1 MEMEAVA
8 ERERLK
14 TYFYEYH
21 PYLDLMFFIGIVT
34 CITIFLLPFGL
45 VILGVWAI
53 AKVVVLLMSTSGDEV
68 LYDRILDQDI
78 AFLKRRA
85 IEHMGVIEEEFSL
98 IEPLEGVGLATDD
111 NVKLFKV
118 ISGKKDLLAR
128 IGDFF
133 RFIFHRITA
142 VFRALAGRPD
152 FISKCVVFEGNDNR
166 IRCSLVTYTH
176 MVFMENQIVSYIC
189 IYDIALG
196 VILEEYVR
204 EVFYRDVDTVTYGE
218 ETLHLF
224 TKKSRLVKDKLTKVS
239 LAVASGKHVVSSML
253 GKTDMLEN
261 QVMAMK
267 SLIRSKKEELA

>member
-14 TYFYEYH
+14 TYFYEWH
-21 PYLDLMFFIGIVT
+21 PYLDLLFFIGIISCCT
-34 CITIFLLPFGL
+34 LFLSWIGL
-45 VILGVWAI
+45 GILGVWAI
-53 AKVVVLLMSTSGDEV
+53 ARIVVLLTSTSGDEI
-68 LYDRILDQDI
+68 LYDRVLDQDI
-78 AFLKRRA
+78 TFLKSRA

-111 NVKLFKV
+111 RVKLFKV
-118 ISGKKDLLAR
+118 ISEKKDFLAR

-133 RFIFHRITA
+133 GFIFHRIA
-142 VFRALAGRPD
+142 AIFRALAGNPD
-152 FISKCVVFEGNDNR
+152 FISRCVVFEGNDNR
-166 IRCSLVTYTH
+166 IRGSLVSYTH
-176 MVFMENQIVSYIC
+176 IVFMENQIVSYSC

-204 EVFYRDVDTVTYGE
+204 EVFYRDVDAVTYGE
-218 ETLHLF
+218 ETLHFF
-224 TKKSRLVKDKLTKVS
+224 TKKSRLVRDKLTNVS
-239 LAVASGKHVVSSML
+239 LAVASGKNIVSSMQ

-267 SLIRSKKEELA
+267 SLIRSKKEELS

>member
-14 TYFYEYH
+14 TYFYEWH
-21 PYLDLMFFIGIVT
+21 PYLDLMFFIGILTSFV
-34 CITIFLLPFGL
+34 FGIGFI
-45 VILGVWAI
+45 ILAVWLI
-53 AKVVVLLMSTSGDEV
+53 ARIMVLLMSTSGDEV

-78 AFLKRRA
+78 AFLKRRSVD
-85 IEHMGVIEEEFSL
+85 HMGVIEEEFSL
-98 IEPLEGVGLATDD
+98 IEPLEGIGLATDD

-118 ISGKKDLLAR
+118 ISEKKDLLAR

-133 RFIFHRITA
+133 RFIFHRIA
-142 VFRALAGRPD
+142 AIFRALTGRPD

-166 IRCSLVTYTH
+166 IRGSLVTYTH
-176 MVFMENQIVSYIC
+176 MVFMENQIVSYTC

-204 EVFYRDVDTVTYGE
+204 EVFYRDVDAVTYGD
-218 ETLHLF
+218 ETLHYF
-224 TKKSRLVKDKLTKVS
+224 NKKFRLVKDKLTQVS
-239 LAVASGKHVVSSML
+239 LAVASGKHIVASMQ
-253 GKTDMLEN
+253 GKTEMLEN